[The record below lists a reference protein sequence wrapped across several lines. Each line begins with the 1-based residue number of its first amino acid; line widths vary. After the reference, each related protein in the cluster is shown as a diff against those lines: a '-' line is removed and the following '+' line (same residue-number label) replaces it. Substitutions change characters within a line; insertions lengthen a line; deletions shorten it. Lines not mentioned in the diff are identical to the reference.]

1 MEGKDRHDQV
11 EAAAS
16 MGRIDLSHQLEWLWC
31 VRLSVVKRNG
41 QQNVPPCPH
50 AEICRETCN
59 D

>member
-1 MEGKDRHDQV
+1 MEGKGCHDKV
-11 EAAAS
+11 EEAACL
-16 MGRIDLSHQLEWLWC
+16 GRIDLSHQLEWLWC

-50 AEICRETCN
+50 AEIYRDACS